1 MNYLDNNNYGVSE
14 ENFLNT
20 YGYCSNASNNLYTKK
35 EHNLPYNKSIT
46 KNKIEREKIK
56 LRDLLNRHSKY
67 LKENKIFYYE
77 VCDVKIKNYILGSD
91 EADLHKKHKECLEN
105 GKLNRPKITI
115 IKLQMLLLKVEHEGN
130 SVKFIFEIC
139 DRDTLESWQNNKDV
153 LEDFYTEAKK
163 IGRFSKTKEGFNIK
177 LNMLDA
183 FRYRGANVFVYIKDT
198 SVKGIKE
205 LKKIV
210 LDRGFLENEVV
221 YDVDGFSNFRSM
233 YENSL
238 KEGDLVVIFDLNMI
252 DNSLDGLRNL
262 FLGLLSKK
270 VSFYIDEYLVL
281 YDLYEESS
289 KEEIITSMIEFF
301 SFYLKK
307 QLKA

>member
-1 MNYLDNNNYGVSE
+1 MNNS
-14 ENFLNT
+14 
-20 YGYCSNASNNLYTKK
+20 
-35 EHNLPYNKSIT
+35 YNVNQS
-46 KNKIEREKIK
+46 KIKREKIK
-56 LRDLLNRHSKY
+56 FKDLLNRHSKY
-67 LKENKIFYYE
+67 LKEKKVFYYE
-77 VCDVKIKNYILGSD
+77 IYDIKITDYIVGAD
-91 EADLHKKHKECLEN
+91 EDAVEKHYKECLKK
-105 GKLNRPKITI
+105 GIVDFGIRVSDFKPI
-115 IKLQMLLLKVEHEGN
+115 LLKVEHDRDF
-130 SVKFIFEIC
+130 VKFIFQMTHNPN
-139 DRDTLESWQNNKDV
+139 RDTLESWGNNKDI
-153 LEDFYTEAKK
+153 LEKFYTEVKK
-163 IGRFSKTKEGFNIK
+163 IGRFSKTQEGFNLK

-270 VSFYIDEYLVL
+270 VSFYIDEYPVL

-301 SFYLKK
+301 SFYLKNN
-307 QLKA
+307 